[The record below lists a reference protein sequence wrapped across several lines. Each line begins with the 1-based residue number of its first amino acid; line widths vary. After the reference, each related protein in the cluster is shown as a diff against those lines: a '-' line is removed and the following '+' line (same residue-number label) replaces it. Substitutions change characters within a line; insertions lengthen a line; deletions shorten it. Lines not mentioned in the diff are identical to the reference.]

1 MGVMD
6 IRPARTEDVPE
17 IAVVHVRSWQ
27 AAYRGLLPQAFLDGL
42 DPAQRTGQW
51 EQVLSAAGWCN
62 GETLVADAGG
72 HLSGFVSY
80 GPARDDDADSRRAG
94 EIYAIYLMP
103 AVWDE
108 GIGRQLMEAALGH
121 LGEAGF
127 DRVILWVLDS
137 NARARRFYEAGGW
150 QADGAA
156 KRDDS
161 FGVPMTEVRYRR
173 SLP

>member
-6 IRPARTEDVPE
+6 IRPAGTEDVPE

-80 GPARDDDADSRRAG
+80 GRLATTMRIRGERGDLRDLPDACR
-94 EIYAIYLMP
+94 
-103 AVWDE
+103 
-108 GIGRQLMEAALGH
+108 LG
-121 LGEAGF
+121 
-127 DRVILWVLDS
+127 
-137 NARARRFYEAGGW
+137 
-150 QADGAA
+150 
-156 KRDDS
+156 
-161 FGVPMTEVRYRR
+161 
-173 SLP
+173 